1 MILSSFFSTYL
12 PGYDGINE
20 LIYSGGPALPYILL
34 TSIILW
40 LLICER
46 IWILYFAYQ
55 SILQPLS
62 LRWQAVNNYDNQRQK
77 KIRVQLISEANVSL
91 NATLHIIGTLVAIS
105 PLLGLLGTTM
115 GMVEIFDV
123 VAASGSGNVRAM
135 AAGVGQ
141 CTLSTMAGLV
151 VALSG
156 FYFINLLTKRAE
168 YLMEVFSRDLTTDPR
183 QENEPALLNKDNL
196 AIQINN

>member
-1 MILSSFFSTYL
+1 MTGNELFTNYL
-12 PGYDGINE
+12 PGYEGINA
-20 LIYSGGPALPYILL
+20 LIYSGGPALPYILF

-46 IWILYFAYQ
+46 VWTLYFGYT
-55 SILQPLS
+55 SVLQPLVG
-62 LRWQAVNNYDNQRQK
+62 RWQAVEVCDKKKRK
-77 KIRVQLISEANVSL
+77 KIRTQLISEARVSL
-91 NATLHIIGTLVAIS
+91 NVTLGFIGTLVAIA
-105 PLLGLLGTTM
+105 PLLGLLGTIM

-123 VAASGSGNVRAM
+123 VAVSGSGNVRAM

-156 FYFINLLTKRAE
+156 FYFVNLLTKRVE
-168 YLMEVFSRDLTTDPR
+168 RLMESFSRDL
-183 QENEPALLNKDNL
+183 ALE
-196 AIQINN
+196 

>member
-1 MILSSFFSTYL
+1 M
-12 PGYDGINE
+12 
-20 LIYSGGPALPYILL
+20 
-34 TSIILW
+34 
-40 LLICER
+40 
-46 IWILYFAYQ
+46 
-55 SILQPLS
+55 
-62 LRWQAVNNYDNQRQK
+62 
-77 KIRVQLISEANVSL
+77 QLISEANISL

-168 YLMEVFSRDLTTDPR
+168 YLMEIFSRELTADPG
-183 QENEPALLNKDNL
+183 QKNEFVFLDKN
-196 AIQINN
+196 

>member
-1 MILSSFFSTYL
+1 MTLPALISNYL
-12 PGYDGINE
+12 PGYEGINE

-34 TSIILW
+34 TSFVLW

-55 SILQPLS
+55 TVLQPLNI
-62 LRWQAVNNYDNQRQK
+62 RWQAVSVYDKKCQK
-77 KIRVQLISEANVSL
+77 KIRAQLISEAKVSL
-91 NATLHIIGTLVAIS
+91 TTTLNVIATLVAIS

-156 FYFINLLTKRAE
+156 FYFVNLLTKRVE
-168 YLMEVFSRDLTTDPR
+168 RLMEKFSHDLT
-183 QENEPALLNKDNL
+183 L
-196 AIQINN
+196 A